1 MSWAVPMDEIG
12 DDHVSHEIRPI
23 KRCRKCVTKSAF
35 ETGGERSEP
44 LYKVVTEIIW
54 TLVVYVTSYRH
65 IKRALFRMDWKL
77 GRFLP
82 TCMPVCWNV
91 GLMSFT
97 SLVGRDLIVLF
108 CQGNRLR
115 RRVVPPTRRLVLL
128 EC

>member
-1 MSWAVPMDEIG
+1 
-12 DDHVSHEIRPI
+12 
-23 KRCRKCVTKSAF
+23 
-35 ETGGERSEP
+35 
-44 LYKVVTEIIW
+44 
-54 TLVVYVTSYRH
+54 
-65 IKRALFRMDWKL
+65 MDWKL

-97 SLVGRDLIVLF
+97 SFVGRDLIVLF